1 MKKFLIGGLFV
12 GILLLTSCATRR
24 VTIYCE
30 PQRAAIYVDGQYQGN
45 GIINYSIPPK
55 QKYIVVSCTED
66 GVSFVNRKFYTKGL
80 KSEISI
86 YLDEYREYSSE
97 PKTLST
103 Y

>member
-1 MKKFLIGGLFV
+1 MKK
-12 GILLLTSCATRR
+12 LLTWGFLAGLLFLSSCAVRH

-30 PQRAAIYVDGQYQGN
+30 PQRAAIYVDGQYQGS
-45 GIINYSIPPK
+45 GIVNYSIPPK
-55 QKYIVVSCTED
+55 QKHIVVSCTED
-66 GVSFVNRKFYTKGL
+66 GVSFVSRKFHTKGL
-80 KSEISI
+80 KSAISI

>member
-1 MKKFLIGGLFV
+1 MGL
-12 GILLLTSCATRR
+12 LLLTSCAVRR
-24 VTIYCE
+24 VTVYCE
-30 PQRAAIYVDGQYQGN
+30 PQSAAIYVDGQYQGN

-55 QKYIVVSCTED
+55 QRYIIVSCSED
-66 GVSFVNRKFYTKGL
+66 GVSFVSRKFHTRGL
-80 KSEISI
+80 KIPISI

>member
-1 MKKFLIGGLFV
+1 MKK
-12 GILLLTSCATRR
+12 LLTWSFLAGLLFLSSCAARR
-24 VTIYCE
+24 VTICCE

-55 QKYIVVSCTED
+55 QKYIVVSCSED
-66 GVSFVNRKFYTKGL
+66 GISFASRKFYTKGL
-80 KSEISI
+80 KSPISI